1 MTDFEKLFE
10 SGELNTEKLLNNGF
24 IKTES
29 GYFKESKLLG
39 FLLRVHVS
47 EEGKVA
53 AELFDPEA
61 DAPYTLHLVANAE
74 GNFVG
79 EVRKAYEEAL
89 LSLAETCFDKAVYKE
104 KLTNAL
110 IQYAKERFD
119 EDCEYL
125 WERYP
130 DCCVLRRKDN
140 QKWYAV
146 IMTVAGN
153 KVGLSTENIVEIVDL
168 RAENEVVNSLVEK
181 RGFAPA
187 WHMNKK
193 SWITVLLNG
202 SVEFSMIAEMLE
214 NSRILAA
221 QKSKSKKETV

>member
-24 IKTES
+24 TKTEN
-29 GYFKESKLLG
+29 GYFKESPLLD
-39 FLLRVHVS
+39 FLLRVNVTT
-47 EEGKVA
+47 EGKVE

-61 DAPYTLHLVANAE
+61 DAPYTLHLVDTAG

-79 EVRKAYEEAL
+79 EVRKAYEDAL
-89 LSLAETCFDKAVYKE
+89 LSLAETCFDHAVHKQR
-104 KLTNAL
+104 LTKDL
-110 IQYAKERFD
+110 LLCAKERYN

-130 DCCVLRRKDN
+130 DCGVLRHQGNR
-140 QKWYAV
+140 KWYAV

-153 KVGLSTENIVEIVDL
+153 KVGLSTENLVEIVDL
-168 RAENEVVNSLVEK
+168 RATEEVINTLSHT

-193 SWITVLLNG
+193 SWITLLLDG
-202 SVEFSMIAEMLE
+202 SVEFSTISKMLDE
-214 NSRILAA
+214 SRALAA
-221 QKSKSKKETV
+221 KKSK

>member
-1 MTDFEKLFE
+1 MTDFEKLFS
-10 SGELNTEKLLNNGF
+10 SGEPNSEKLLKNGF

-29 GYFKESKLLG
+29 GYFKESKLKD
-39 FLLRVHVS
+39 FLLRVRVT
-47 EEGKVA
+47 EEGKVE

-61 DAPYTLHLVANAE
+61 DAPYTLHLVENAG

-79 EVRKAYEEAL
+79 EVRKDYEDAL
-89 LSLAETCFDKAVYKE
+89 LLLAETCFDHAVYKQR
-104 KLTNAL
+104 LTKDL

-119 EDCEYL
+119 EDSEYL

-130 DCCVLRRKDN
+130 DCGVLRHQGNR
-140 QKWYAV
+140 KWYAV

-153 KVGLSTENIVEIVDL
+153 KVGLSTENIVEIVDI
-168 RAENEVVNSLVEK
+168 RAEEEVVNSLVEK

-193 SWITVLLNG
+193 SWLTILLDG
-202 SVEFSMIAEMLE
+202 SVAFSTVVEMLE
-214 NSRILAA
+214 KSRALAA
-221 QKSKSKKETV
+221 KKSK